1 MQVEAGTWH
10 VARGR
15 KAFCLHTALATCLL
29 LPPWPC
35 PTWRWFNEMISWP
48 KQILALVW
56 AKQSLR
62 ESFERLGACSYVCSG
77 SNKKWQPPTLLT
89 IPLPTPQ
96 CQLAPKVAL
105 LSIAVAGDKSIQV
118 QNLPPNSLVGGE
130 GRDKG
135 SCIEG
140 EAFPKWNASSLN
152 WWQVWGCKQRLQL
165 LLLLLLPA
173 LLLMWHQATHLL
185 ALYAASSA
193 SSLTLSL
200 SPSHFHFHSNVFTFA
215 ASPSLSLLHSPP
227 LSPSLFLS
235 LPSSL
240 WWHVNKASWCK
251 MSLVPIEPS
260 LSLVDAGAGSTN
272 CVPRFLI
279 PHFPLLPCFPQHLVA
294 NWFIPRKTKS
304 KTTSHFLCFS
314 CPSKCLNRATAV
326 SMRCVCV
333 LEVCVSLPRIFIN
346 YKASYWYLKKIRQ
359 R

>member
-260 LSLVDAGAGSTN
+260 LSLVDAGTKNKLCATLPYPPFPPS
-272 CVPRFLI
+272 
-279 PHFPLLPCFPQHLVA
+279 PLLPSTFGSKLIHPSENKVQDDIAFPMFFLPKQM
-294 NWFIPRKTKS
+294 FKS
-304 KTTSHFLCFS
+304 SNC
-314 CPSKCLNRATAV
+314 SKYEV
-326 SMRCVCV
+326 CVCV
-333 LEVCVSLPRIFIN
+333 GGVCVSAKDIYQLQ
-346 YKASYWYLKKIRQ
+346 S
-359 R
+359 